1 MNPSADEETLSA
13 AEVSKTNQVTVATV
27 TTTIATVT
35 TAIATV
41 TTTSTTNTQTV
52 AGTGACYIPLLTGY
66 APQQALP
73 NYSYQS
79 SGYQQSVADYQEHP
93 INFLRSTYLAPPTR
107 VQEAYNV
114 YCMNDHANHVARR
127 AYEKGWIS
135 RARVKKI
142 FHRGLD
148 DAFEEFRDG
157 CLPPLYLN
165 NMINY
170 GKFYKYLSRS

>member
-13 AEVSKTNQVTVATV
+13 AEVSKANQVTV
-27 TTTIATVT
+27 
-35 TAIATV
+35 ATV

-52 AGTGACYIPLLTGY
+52 ASTGACYIPLFTGY

-79 SGYQQSVADYQEHP
+79 SGYQQT
-93 INFLRSTYLAPPTR
+93 FLAPPTR

-148 DAFEEFRDG
+148 DTFEEFRDG

>member
-1 MNPSADEETLSA
+1 MSA
-13 AEVSKTNQVTVATV
+13 AEVPETNQVTVATV
-27 TTTIATVT
+27 TTT
-35 TAIATV
+35 
-41 TTTSTTNTQTV
+41 STINTQTV
-52 AGTGACYIPLLTGY
+52 AGAGACNIPFTRY
-66 APQQALP
+66 APQQALF

-93 INFLRSTYLAPPTR
+93 INFLRSTYLTPPTR

-114 YCMNDHANHVARR
+114 YCMNDHANHVERR

-135 RARVKKI
+135 RERVKKI

-148 DAFEEFRDG
+148 DAFEGYRDG

-170 GKFYKYLSRS
+170 GKFYKYLSRC

>member
-13 AEVSKTNQVTVATV
+13 AEVLKTNQVTV
-27 TTTIATVT
+27 
-35 TAIATV
+35 ATV

-52 AGTGACYIPLLTGY
+52 AGTGACYIPLFTGY

-73 NYSYQS
+73 NYSYQT
-79 SGYQQSVADYQEHP
+79 SGYQQSFADYQEHP
-93 INFLRSTYLAPPTR
+93 INFFRLDHSAPPTK
-107 VQEAYNV
+107 VQETYNV

-127 AYEKGWIS
+127 AYEKGWIT
-135 RARVKKI
+135 RARAKKI

-148 DAFEEFRDG
+148 EAFEGFRDG

>member
-13 AEVSKTNQVTVATV
+13 AEVSKTNLVTVATV
-27 TTTIATVT
+27 TTT
-35 TAIATV
+35 IATV

-52 AGTGACYIPLLTGY
+52 AGTGACYIPLFTGY

-93 INFLRSTYLAPPTR
+93 INFLRPTYLAPPTR

-148 DAFEEFRDG
+148 DAFEDFRDG

-170 GKFYKYLSRS
+170 GKFYQYLSRT

>member
-1 MNPSADEETLSA
+1 MNPSAGEETLSA
-13 AEVSKTNQVTVATV
+13 AEVPETNQVTV
-27 TTTIATVT
+27 
-35 TAIATV
+35 ATV

-52 AGTGACYIPLLTGY
+52 AGAGACYIPFFTGY

-79 SGYQQSVADYQEHP
+79 SGYQQSFTDYQEHP
-93 INFLRSTYLAPPTR
+93 INFFRLDYSTPPTR
-107 VQEAYNV
+107 VQETYNV

-148 DAFEEFRDG
+148 EAFEGFRAG

-170 GKFYKYLSRS
+170 GKFYKYLSRC

>member
-1 MNPSADEETLSA
+1 MNPSAGEETLSA
-13 AEVSKTNQVTVATV
+13 AEVPKTNQVTVATV
-27 TTTIATVT
+27 TTT
-35 TAIATV
+35 
-41 TTTSTTNTQTV
+41 STTNTQSV
-52 AGTGACYIPLLTGY
+52 AGAGAYYIPFTGY

-79 SGYQQSVADYQEHP
+79 SGYQQSFADYQEHP
-93 INFLRSTYLAPPTR
+93 INFCRLDYTNLPTR
-107 VQEAYNV
+107 VQETDNV
-114 YCMNDHANHVARR
+114 YCMKDHANHFARR

-142 FHRGLD
+142 FHRGLEE
-148 DAFEEFRDG
+148 AFEGFRDG

-170 GKFYKYLSRS
+170 GKFYKYMSRY

>member
-1 MNPSADEETLSA
+1 MNSSAGEEILSA
-13 AEVSKTNQVTVATV
+13 AEVQKINQVTVATV
-27 TTTIATVT
+27 TTTN
-35 TAIATV
+35 
-41 TTTSTTNTQTV
+41 TTNTQTV
-52 AGTGACYIPLLTGY
+52 AGIGTNYIPSFTTY
-66 APQQALP
+66 TPQLALS

-79 SGYQQSVADYQEHP
+79 SGYQQSFADYQEFP
-93 INFLRSTYLAPPTR
+93 INFVRPSYATPPTKE
-107 VQEAYNV
+107 QEAYHV

-142 FHRGLD
+142 FHRGLEES
-148 DAFEEFRDG
+148 FEGYRDG

-170 GKFYKYLSRS
+170 GKFYKYLSRC

>member
-1 MNPSADEETLSA
+1 MNPLADEETLSA
-13 AEVSKTNQVTVATV
+13 AEVPEISQVTVATV
-27 TTTIATVT
+27 TTT
-35 TAIATV
+35 
-41 TTTSTTNTQTV
+41 STINTQTV
-52 AGTGACYIPLLTGY
+52 AGAGACYIPLFNGY
-66 APQQALP
+66 APQQALF

-93 INFLRSTYLAPPTR
+93 INFLRSTYSTPPTR

-148 DAFEEFRDG
+148 DSPFPEKCDHHEIVTLIF
-157 CLPPLYLN
+157 LL
-165 NMINY
+165 
-170 GKFYKYLSRS
+170 

>member
-13 AEVSKTNQVTVATV
+13 AEVPKVNQVTVATV
-27 TTTIATVT
+27 TITN
-35 TAIATV
+35 
-41 TTTSTTNTQTV
+41 TSNTQTV
-52 AGTGACYIPLLTGY
+52 AGAGTCYIPFTGY
-66 APQQALP
+66 VPQQALTS
-73 NYSYQS
+73 YSYQS
-79 SGYQQSVADYQEHP
+79 SGYQQSFADYQEHP
-93 INFLRSTYLAPPTR
+93 INFFRLDYTTPPTK
-107 VQEAYNV
+107 VQETYNV

-148 DAFEEFRDG
+148 EAFEGYRDG
-157 CLPPLYLN
+157 YLPPLYLD

-170 GKFYKYLSRS
+170 GKFYKYLSRC